1 MGKEMGRVAET
12 CEALE
17 KAPSSLEDSKAIQR
31 THGHHQMLG
40 SLGSLNVI
48 MGILLSGPEEEL
60 SNEKKEESSFT
71 KNLGQN
77 STLNCS

>member
-1 MGKEMGRVAET
+1 MGRVAET

-31 THGHHQMLG
+31 THGHHQM
-40 SLGSLNVI
+40 LGSLNVI